1 MSLRTEIEDALLELE
16 TDLQEEVT
24 FYVMGSSDTC
34 LVPCVPTMVT
44 DSDRL
49 ISGGFE
55 SDASM
60 ALNVRVGNFLTADN
74 TLITVDST
82 LFTADN
88 SSARPR
94 ANKKCTFRGVDYRI
108 ITASED
114 PTRAYLHL
122 VLGPKT
128 R

>member
-1 MSLRTEIEDALLELE
+1 MSLRSEINDALLELE

-24 FYVMGSSDTC
+24 FYVTGTTDT
-34 LVPCVPTMVT
+34 LSVPCVSTMVT
-44 DSDRL
+44 DADRL

-88 SSARPR
+88 SSAKPR
-94 ANKKCTFRGVDYRI
+94 ANKKCKFRKVEYRI